1 MRFYTIA
8 YHIPSIELRF
18 RTKMQVDSGR
28 EKELF
33 YFSPFFAFLL
43 YLSLSLYIYT
53 QIYTSVCCFLY
64 FTYFNPQSMCG
75 LFFFRCVNVVQE
87 LYTSVTGVS
96 NPRPRLLDIFL
107 YLFSV
112 SLFCLFL
119 LLFCL
124 FYIMSS
130 FLPPFIVLTIKENV
144 FCRKK
149 KKTFICFATC
159 FTNLRHAKKNNVLSS
174 EFNSA
179 KSSKYSKL
187 LD

>member
-124 FYIMSS
+124 VYIMSS